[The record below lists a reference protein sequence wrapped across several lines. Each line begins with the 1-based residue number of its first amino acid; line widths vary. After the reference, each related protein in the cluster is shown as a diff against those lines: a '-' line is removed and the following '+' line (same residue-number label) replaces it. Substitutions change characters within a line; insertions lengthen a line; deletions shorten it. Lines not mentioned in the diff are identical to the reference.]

1 MNKLL
6 LQSLILLSALTV
18 SAQKQEKEEIWLDIN
33 GVRDLTADSIA
44 LANTAR
50 PLPGSSRKGNNPVL
64 FLVGNSTMRTGTMGN
79 GNNGQ
84 WGWGYFEHE
93 YFDENKITVENH
105 ALGGTS
111 PRTFYKSP
119 ELWPRTLSGV
129 KSGDYVILEL
139 GHNDNGPIDEIRA
152 RSSYRPDGKLSLS
165 DDSIIIFNKVRN
177 CQDTVY
183 TFGGYT
189 RRFINEVRAKGAFP
203 ILFTLTPRNAYEAD
217 GKTIQR
223 KLTDFTPAIF
233 AIGKELNVPVI
244 DLNDISA
251 KKLEAYGPW
260 KTDYHFF
267 LDKIHSSAYGA
278 RMNAASAA
286 EGLYA
291 CTDPRLVELRSYLI
305 REKVH
310 PDYEE
315 KLLAWEPNNYD
326 EKGHIIPKTKSLEEK
341 KEKVRIFLC
350 GDSTGKNKDNDPNN
364 MWGWGAL
371 AYTVFDESKC
381 TFINCAKAGRSTR
394 TYLNDNRWEE
404 VYQTLRPGDYVLIQF
419 GHNDIGGIDKE
430 KERGVIAT
438 ATDTCHVYK
447 SHASGKYEV
456 VYSFG
461 WYLKKIIQDCK
472 EKGATPIIL
481 SFTPR
486 NEWHAGSGKVEGM
499 LYPIKEKKN
508 RQYIERRNDNYIV
521 EWDKKIAEDMG
532 VEFVDV
538 HNISAD
544 FLDQKFGKTKSTEK
558 AKKQA
563 ETYFNHDH
571 THTSFTGACNN
582 AMSLAKGL
590 KKNNSPL
597 KAYLK

>member
-1 MNKLL
+1 MKRNLITITFAL
-6 LQSLILLSALTV
+6 SSLSLF
-18 SAQKQEKEEIWLDIN
+18 AQQKEQGEIWLDIN

-50 PLPGSSRKGNNPVL
+50 PIPGSSRRGNNPVL

-119 ELWPRTLSGV
+119 ELWARTLSGV
-129 KSGDYVILEL
+129 RKGDYVFLEL

-152 RSSYRPDGKLSLS
+152 RSSYRPDGKLSIT
-165 DDSIIIFNKVRN
+165 DDSVIIYNKVRK

-203 ILFTLTPRNAYEAD
+203 VLFTLTPRNAYEED

-223 KLTDFTPAIF
+223 KLTDFSPAIF
-233 AIGKELNVPVI
+233 AIGKEMNVPVI

-251 KKLEAYGPW
+251 KKLEQYGPW

-286 EGLYA
+286 EGLDA
-291 CTDPRLVELRSYLI
+291 CTDPRLKELKSYLI
-305 REKVH
+305 KEKVH

-315 KLLAWEPNNYD
+315 KLLEWEPENYD
-326 EKGHIIPKTKSLEEK
+326 RKGNVIAKTKTAEDK
-341 KEKVRIFLC
+341 KQKVRIFLC
-350 GDSTGKNKDNDPNN
+350 GDSTGKNEDSNPNG
-364 MWGWGAL
+364 MWGWGSQ

-394 TYLNDNRWEE
+394 TYLNENRWEE
-404 VYQTLRPGDYVLIQF
+404 VYRTLRPGDYVLIQF

-430 KERGVIAT
+430 KERGVIAS
-438 ATDTCHVYK
+438 AKDTCHVYK
-447 SHASGKYEV
+447 SQASGKFEV

-461 WYLKKIIQDCK
+461 WYLKKMIQDCK
-472 EKGATPIIL
+472 EKGAVPVIL
-481 SFTPR
+481 SLTPR
-486 NEWHAGSGKVEGM
+486 NEWHSGNGETNGT
-499 LYPIKEKKN
+499 LYPVTEKKG
-508 RQYIERRNDNYIV
+508 RQYIERRSDNYV
-521 EWDKKIAEDMG
+521 VAWDKQIASETG
-532 VEFVDV
+532 VEFVDI

-544 FLDQKFGKTKSTEK
+544 VLDCKCGKAKTPAKAKEK
-558 AKKQA
+558 ANA
-563 ETYFNHDH
+563 YFNHDH
-571 THTSFTGACNN
+571 THTSLLGARNN
-582 AMSLAKGL
+582 ALSLAKGL
-590 KKNNSPL
+590 RLNNSPL
-597 KAYLK
+597 TQYLK